1 MIEVI
6 DFRKNNLSYKEQDIL
21 SKSSVDSQPRKGQ
34 PAPTFKHI
42 YSKVFGPTFPG
53 EYLPTSAVQSY
64 GTYTLSYPGIAFNFP
79 VTTGSWDPS
88 KDFASILSSPSTL
101 PATSLAIFSG
111 PNWPDARTTLFTSEL
126 EDPKLNSPNNKDKQA
141 YPDEISIAHILG
153 GGMLK
158 LEKAYGMGDF
168 YIQLGRT
175 TPQEL
180 LAELGPPD
188 AVYNK
193 SDQHLSI
200 HRARTHSGNSEST
213 TGSRRSEDHAYDSHD
228 EGSPLRGG
236 ELIASGTSEEQTEEE
251 SEASDREE
259 SGDEE
264 HLDGSEDCFYNYFHH
279 GFDVLISRPVEPSDD
294 PPFYTSDQPTAPQQR
309 EGTPSS
315 SPRSGG
321 EAEGGEYGLEDGIT
335 STSAPLVATKI
346 ILHGNIPGTYAFGRH
361 RRIRWTIPFLSHENK
376 PGDIDSETPY
386 PNIAEALNYE
396 FKDLEV
402 SDEERRQRERGMALN
417 RGWGESVG
425 SSMEVLGNWDE
436 GSRMGGLVA
445 GKRGAHGKGKGKV
458 DMQGSTLAALGEKN
472 GMGSSVLYGWPGLVF
487 EVGRGVV
494 VSGLT
499 VF

>member
-1 MIEVI
+1 
-6 DFRKNNLSYKEQDIL
+6 
-21 SKSSVDSQPRKGQ
+21 
-34 PAPTFKHI
+34 
-42 YSKVFGPTFPG
+42 
-53 EYLPTSAVQSY
+53 
-64 GTYTLSYPGIAFNFP
+64 
-79 VTTGSWDPS
+79 
-88 KDFASILSSPSTL
+88 
-101 PATSLAIFSG
+101 
-111 PNWPDARTTLFTSEL
+111 
-126 EDPKLNSPNNKDKQA
+126 
-141 YPDEISIAHILG
+141 
-153 GGMLK
+153 MLK
-158 LEKAYGMGDF
+158 LEKAYVGGDF

-180 LAELGPPD
+180 FAELGPPD
-188 AVYNK
+188 AVYRK

-236 ELIASGTSEEQTEEE
+236 DGSATADGTSEEQTEED
-251 SEASDREE
+251 EAEDTGNED
-259 SGDEE
+259 SGDDQD
-264 HLDGSEDCFYNYFHH
+264 LDDSEDCFYNYFHH

-294 PPFYTSDQPTAPQQR
+294 PPFYTSGQPTATQQR

-321 EAEGGEYGLEDGIT
+321 EAKGGECGLKDGIT
-335 STSAPLVATKI
+335 STSSPLVATKI
-346 ILHGNIPGTYAFGRH
+346 ILHGNVPGTYGFGRH
-361 RRIRWTIPFLSHENK
+361 RRIRWTIPFLPHANE

-386 PNIAEALNYE
+386 PNIAEALNFE

-402 SDEERRQRERGMALN
+402 SEEERRQRERGMALN

-425 SSMEVLGNWDE
+425 NSMEVLGNWDE
-436 GSRMGGLVA
+436 GSSMGGPLT
-445 GKRGAHGKGKGKV
+445 GKRGGQGKGKV
-458 DMQGSTLAALGEKN
+458 DMQGSGLAALGAKN

-487 EVGRGVV
+487 EVGRGEV